1 MQYARLRSFMLVTTV
16 TIFFCGTAFADSF
29 DIDCGGQDDVDTD
42 PAMIVACN
50 VGTVG
55 FIDDLNIDLHIEN
68 LSGGEYATDLQ
79 ITLIHISTG
88 TSAVIYAGPEVLGP
102 NSFMNASFDDSAE
115 ALPSALTGDVIGI
128 FLPEETLSAFFGHEL
143 SGVWNLSILDTVF
156 PGEGIDLIDWS
167 MRGNHVPELGS
178 GLLLGF
184 GLFAL
189 SRLSNERKLRR
200 IR

>member
-1 MQYARLRSFMLVTTV
+1 MQYDRLCSFMLVTAV

-29 DIDCGGQDDVDTD
+29 DIDCGGQDDVDND
-42 PAMIVACN
+42 PAIIVGCN

-55 FIDDLNIDLHIEN
+55 FINDLNIDLHFEN

-79 ITLIHISTG
+79 ITLIHISSG

-102 NSFMNASFDDSAE
+102 NSIMNASFDDSAE
-115 ALPSALTGDVIGI
+115 VLPSMFIGDITGI
-128 FLPEETLSAFFGHEL
+128 FLPQEALSAFFGHEL
-143 SGVWNLSILDTVF
+143 SGVWNLSILDTAY
-156 PGEGIDLIDWS
+156 PGEGIDLIDW
-167 MRGNHVPELGS
+167 RLTGNQVPELGS
-178 GLLLGF
+178 GLLLGI

-189 SRLSNERKLRR
+189 SKLSNERKMVR